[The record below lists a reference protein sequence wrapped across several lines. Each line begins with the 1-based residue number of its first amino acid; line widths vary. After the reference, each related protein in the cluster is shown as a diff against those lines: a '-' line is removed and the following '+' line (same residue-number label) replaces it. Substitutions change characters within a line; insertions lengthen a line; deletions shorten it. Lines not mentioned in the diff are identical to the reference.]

1 MILVITEAAMTERE
15 PSDRVDITVPEVS
28 GKEAADATDLVE
40 HLVEKYKI
48 STVDADALFNAM
60 VSIFIRGRM
69 VYGDRQPAVCSL
81 ATSCSPQG
89 GEEKN

>member
-1 MILVITEAAMTERE
+1 MAERD
-15 PSDRVDITVPEVS
+15 PSDRIDIKVPEVS
-28 GKEAADATDLVE
+28 GEEAADATDLVE

-60 VSIFIRGRM
+60 VSIYIRGRM
-69 VYGDRQPAVCSL
+69 VYGDRQPTVCSL
-81 ATSCSPQG
+81 ATFCGPQG